1 MADQVSRHMSGSEGG
16 WRMEVAFSPVG
27 GDGGSATALYPGQG
41 SQEVPKEFS

>member
-16 WRMEVAFSPVG
+16 WRMDVPSSLVG
-27 GDGGSATALYPGQG
+27 GDGGSSTALYPGQG